1 MAWNETSGT
10 AWTYFE
16 NAWAK
21 GNPPI
26 MGAMDH
32 APWLGSCV
40 FDGCRAF
47 EGVAPDLDLHCQRLV
62 RSAESFGLKVL
73 KNATEIEAI
82 IREGIA
88 KFPKTAELYLRPMYW
103 ATAGFVDVDPESTK
117 FSVSV
122 YDSPLPKPASSFSIT
137 LSAFRRPSNEYAPT
151 DAKAACHYPN
161 SARAIREAKARGFD
175 NAVMLDPL
183 GHVAEL
189 TTANIWC
196 AKNGEAYTPVPNG
209 CFLNGITR
217 QRIISLLRGAG
228 IKVHECSLNWQDLL
242 DADEV
247 FSTGNYSKVTPM
259 TTIEQR
265 TLQPGPIAAKAR
277 ELYWAYA
284 HSK

>member
-1 MAWNETSGT
+1 MRRGWAPACSMAR
-10 AWTYFE
+10 
-16 NAWAK
+16 
-21 GNPPI
+21 
-26 MGAMDH
+26 
-32 APWLGSCV
+32 
-40 FDGCRAF
+40 RAF
-47 EGVAPDLDLHCQRLV
+47 EGVAPDLDLHCQRLM
-62 RSAESFGLKVL
+62 RSAKSFDLKIL
-73 KNATEIEAI
+73 KNAEEIEAI

-88 KFPKTAELYLRPMYW
+88 KFPKNAELYLRPMYW
-103 ATAGFVDVDPESTK
+103 ATEGFVDVNPESTK

-122 YDSPLPKPASSFSIT
+122 YDSPLPKPTSSFSIT
-137 LSAFRRPSNEYAPT
+137 LSSFRRPSNEYAPT

-217 QRIISLLRGAG
+217 QRIISLLKGAG
-228 IKVHECSLNWQDLL
+228 VKVHECSLDWKDLL

-247 FSTGNYSKVTPM
+247 FSTGNYSKVM
-259 TTIEQR
+259 SVTTIEQR

-284 HSK
+284 HGK